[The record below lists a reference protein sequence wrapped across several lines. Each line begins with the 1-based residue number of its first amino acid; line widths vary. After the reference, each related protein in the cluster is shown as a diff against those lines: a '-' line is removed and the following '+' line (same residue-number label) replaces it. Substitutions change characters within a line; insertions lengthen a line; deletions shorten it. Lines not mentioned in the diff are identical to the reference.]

1 MLVSWMLERSNCEQR
16 DDNVLTNHGDDGSNF
31 CVRFLFVGG
40 GIGRYAARLFLLPKA
55 HSLLPCRSPAE
66 NRMYQK
72 KETPSPLVQVYARL

>member
-1 MLVSWMLERSNCEQR
+1 MLVSWMLERSNREQR
-16 DDNVLTNHGDDGSNF
+16 DDNVLTNRGDDGSNYY
-31 CVRFLFVGG
+31 VRFLFVGG

-55 HSLLPCRSPAE
+55 HSLLPCRSLAE